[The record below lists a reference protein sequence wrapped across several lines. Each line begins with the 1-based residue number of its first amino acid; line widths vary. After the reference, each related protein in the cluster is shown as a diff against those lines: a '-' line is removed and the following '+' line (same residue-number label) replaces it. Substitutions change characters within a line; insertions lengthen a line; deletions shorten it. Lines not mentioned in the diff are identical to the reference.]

1 MGFKMKNIKQQAVNS
16 FDDDDEDE
24 IVQGS
29 LGYFVK
35 QVSQTT
41 ITVHVD
47 EAVKAP
53 SYYRRVVQAISD
65 LSEND
70 QVIFKINSP
79 GGLVNGLVHVLTA
92 MEATNATSVA
102 QIYGEC
108 ASAASILALMC
119 DVVYVGDNA
128 TMMVHFVS
136 HGASGKADDVYRQ
149 VMHVRE
155 SNERLFR
162 NVYKGF
168 LTDEELEGCL
178 KGTEY
183 WFNSSEILDRLKK
196 RDELRALEAEREE
209 DEAIIEEAIA
219 TEEQTEPKQK
229 EQNNVSMLD
238 VVQKY
243 VRSEAQYVDSD
254 SLLDDDE
261 CGS

>member
-1 MGFKMKNIKQQAVNS
+1 MNIKTKHAQIKQQVNTRA
-16 FDDDDEDE
+16 FDSYDDE

-65 LSEND
+65 LGEND

-79 GGLVNGLVHVLTA
+79 GGLVSGLVHVLTA
-92 MEATNATSVA
+92 MESTNATSIA
-102 QIYGEC
+102 QLYGEC
-108 ASAASILALMC
+108 ASAASVLALMC
-119 DVVYVGDNA
+119 DVVYAGDNA

-136 HGASGKADDVYRQ
+136 LGASGKADDVYRQ
-149 VMHVRE
+149 VIHVRE
-155 SNERLFR
+155 SNENLFR

-168 LTDEELEGCL
+168 LTEEELESCL

-183 WFNSSEILDRLKK
+183 WFNSTEILERLKK
-196 RDELRALEAEREE
+196 RDELREIEELEELEELEKFEMIEENVSELPTINTPINNSIELPDEYILDNSCITEAEERRF
-209 DEAIIEEAIA
+209 
-219 TEEQTEPKQK
+219 TQ
-229 EQNNVSMLD
+229 
-238 VVQKY
+238 
-243 VRSEAQYVDSD
+243 R
-254 SLLDDDE
+254 
-261 CGS
+261 